1 MRGLRRRYALASSP
15 LALSAPLA
23 LPRAPLGGKTLN
35 MITKTYTIDYHRSGC
50 IVSIAPHTVLVA
62 FPVTKDNTLSSK
74 VGTVPN
80 TLAVASV
87 TACSTSQASN
97 AVISSSILAIC
108 PHKPFGHSESPSFNA
123 GTLPGG
129 CVST

>member
-62 FPVTKDNTLSSK
+62 FPATKDNTVLNML
-74 VGTVPN
+74 GPVPN
-80 TLAVASV
+80 TSAIASA
-87 TACSTSQASN
+87 TADSTS
-97 AVISSSILAIC
+97 
-108 PHKPFGHSESPSFNA
+108 
-123 GTLPGG
+123 
-129 CVST
+129 